1 MEMCDTKKTAEESLD
16 EDCRVDCESE
26 DKLTKARENQPVRP
40 KKFLVPP
47 YAHRQ
52 RETRIYELSLGENK
66 QPQTDDLTNLSL
78 NKVVDDRK
86 MVSSRLSRFG
96 SPTIPTQPKP
106 TFKTLGNA
114 NKYVSFPSR
123 PLSKATLE
131 ELDRETPGTVAE
143 VFHKRHD
150 DFVKVL
156 KMCSKDKHLIKV
168 LLSILS
174 KITKSAG
181 DHFIDFSSVLRQSL
195 FIENIVIP
203 YLLSLLGR
211 GSDNVVTVRHAIG
224 ILRYITEHSYT
235 SITSFFSVFTILFD
249 LSQEIRASDLCTPDL
264 KAELDVFDQLRSK
277 LNAMRLRQRKKVQT
291 KEDQMLP
298 PNSFRLINISPTADE
313 LLTNRA
319 PFLRKNKDI
328 GSYIDLDHYLDVQF
342 RLLREDFVA
351 PLRESIEEFKNNMQY
366 LQDGTRKVQDIR
378 IYSGV
383 KIAGTTTSY
392 VGICHVLTF
401 DTSKTKRVK
410 WEFSK
415 RLVYGSLLCLSC
427 DNFQTIYFA
436 TVTQRDPFDLNLGML
451 DVQFMCELETV
462 RSMTGKEFIMAESST
477 YFEAYKHNLRA
488 LQLIKDLPF
497 SQYIVECRDD
507 INPPAYLMA
516 AEENQYDLSVLDKDF
531 ADDKNGPEKDFRCGS
546 DIRRRQT
553 LNAVTRKCDKTLE
566 SVNVLNDSSW
576 PSISRLGLDDS
587 QYRALKNALTHEFS
601 ITQGPPGTGKTFIGL
616 KVARVLLAN
625 KALWSARQKQP
636 LLVVCYTNHALDQF
650 LCGIYSFYKGGDI
663 VRIGGRSTNEEMQ
676 QHGIDTMYK
685 YITSD
690 VRMASTVARETADRT
705 EKRINDLKDQIY
717 RLDRNIVMTD
727 HLTKYMGR
735 FQKPLEA
742 GFEQKVRGLNKR
754 NWNNAPEQLD
764 MVLEWLGHGVLQSY
778 PEIEVHFADIDL
790 ERKTLVHDST
800 MKNNEHQASYD
811 YTLKTT
817 SRYYEQVGC
826 MSKNIIRSAKGQASE
841 LKRLKNDLPNS
852 VAYHDIVP
860 MNKTSKERIRKIWK
874 LSFHKRWELYKSWV
888 EELKHDL
895 TEILKEYEDNFLQ
908 CCKDMQNAKRDKDI
922 EALRQADVIGM
933 TTTGA
938 AKHYEVLQSIKPKI
952 VIVEEAAEVLEG
964 HIITSLSDECEHLI
978 LIGDHKQLKPS
989 PTVYQLAKKYKLDL
1003 SLFER
1008 MINNKVNHEKLE
1020 IQHRMRPEIANI
1032 IRLIYPYLKDHEIV
1046 LNKPDIRGVSRN
1058 VYFITHKHSEEEEED
1073 TLSHLNKY
1081 EAEFV
1086 VGLCRYLL
1094 KQQYKPSQI
1103 TVLTTYKAQMFY
1115 LQRLMPKNSEFAGVN
1130 ITVVDNYQGE
1140 ENEIIL
1146 LSLVRSNASKK
1157 VGFLKTEN
1165 RVNVALSRARNGLY
1179 VIGNLE
1185 LFADA
1190 SVTWAKIV
1198 EQLQKENQIGPA
1210 IPLFCRN
1217 HSDTKLCAQTIK
1229 DFEKAP
1235 EGGCNLNCDARL
1247 ECGHVCELKCHV
1259 YDMDHKEYKCQK
1271 SCIRSC
1277 KSRHP
1282 CFKKCFEDCGECEV
1296 PVVNMMPECGHEQTM
1311 PCFQDPVGWD
1321 CKAMC
1326 ERMCKRKHPCK
1337 KRCYEDCSVCE
1348 VEIVKAFRRCGHKVI
1363 APCGMERGPLKCKQD
1378 CEHICK
1384 NGHKCNKMCYEN
1396 CENCEV
1402 IYQRKLIKCGHDQL
1416 IPCFMD
1422 ESEWKCNAY
1431 CEQKCKNNH
1440 KCKKLC
1446 SDDCNCT
1453 IEMTKEMPDCKH
1465 VQLVPCNV
1473 KPSNW
1478 KCKAPCDGKL
1488 DCGHECP
1495 SLCSDTLDHNSKCT
1509 KEKSRMKEVLDLFKK
1524 APIRPRAN
1532 ALRNSLHIHSSN
1544 DRCDKMCE
1552 FTLKCGHKC
1561 PRKCYQRC
1569 SESHTRLCTEEI
1581 EKRLPCCKRI
1591 LLVQCREDIELVKC
1605 PFPCQEKLKC
1615 GHHCTNKCSD
1625 PHTSVCKVLV
1635 DKTLPCGHVQ
1645 NLHCGVNIDTIQCFR
1660 HCKTVLLCGHGC
1672 KNRCVEPHTSECQEI
1687 VNYKC
1692 NYGHK
1697 ATAPC
1702 HKIYTKFGAQ
1712 CHHRCRQKIACGHIC
1727 SGTCFECKGGVL
1739 HKACSDCPLP
1749 DLKTHTSSMKARE
1762 GYPCLAKCQNR
1773 CDHKICEKMCFEPC
1787 AEDGQAKWPCEEKCN
1802 SECEHFNCQKQ
1813 SIEQQENKVC
1823 SDTYEMITRIA
1834 ENINKPRDI
1843 KRHADIKKS
1852 HKSCGAQV
1860 DAVLVEGAL
1869 KQHVKH
1875 HQRKTKE
1882 VNAATYAKI
1891 AGNLHEFEE

>member
-1 MEMCDTKKTAEESLD
+1 
-16 EDCRVDCESE
+16 
-26 DKLTKARENQPVRP
+26 
-40 KKFLVPP
+40 
-47 YAHRQ
+47 
-52 RETRIYELSLGENK
+52 
-66 QPQTDDLTNLSL
+66 
-78 NKVVDDRK
+78 
-86 MVSSRLSRFG
+86 
-96 SPTIPTQPKP
+96 
-106 TFKTLGNA
+106 
-114 NKYVSFPSR
+114 
-123 PLSKATLE
+123 
-131 ELDRETPGTVAE
+131 
-143 VFHKRHD
+143 
-150 DFVKVL
+150 
-156 KMCSKDKHLIKV
+156 
-168 LLSILS
+168 
-174 KITKSAG
+174 
-181 DHFIDFSSVLRQSL
+181 
-195 FIENIVIP
+195 
-203 YLLSLLGR
+203 
-211 GSDNVVTVRHAIG
+211 
-224 ILRYITEHSYT
+224 
-235 SITSFFSVFTILFD
+235 
-249 LSQEIRASDLCTPDL
+249 
-264 KAELDVFDQLRSK
+264 
-277 LNAMRLRQRKKVQT
+277 
-291 KEDQMLP
+291 
-298 PNSFRLINISPTADE
+298 
-313 LLTNRA
+313 
-319 PFLRKNKDI
+319 
-328 GSYIDLDHYLDVQF
+328 
-342 RLLREDFVA
+342 
-351 PLRESIEEFKNNMQY
+351 
-366 LQDGTRKVQDIR
+366 
-378 IYSGV
+378 
-383 KIAGTTTSY
+383 
-392 VGICHVLTF
+392 
-401 DTSKTKRVK
+401 
-410 WEFSK
+410 
-415 RLVYGSLLCLSC
+415 
-427 DNFQTIYFA
+427 
-436 TVTQRDPFDLNLGML
+436 
-451 DVQFMCELETV
+451 
-462 RSMTGKEFIMAESST
+462 
-477 YFEAYKHNLRA
+477 
-488 LQLIKDLPF
+488 
-497 SQYIVECRDD
+497 
-507 INPPAYLMA
+507 
-516 AEENQYDLSVLDKDF
+516 
-531 ADDKNGPEKDFRCGS
+531 
-546 DIRRRQT
+546 
-553 LNAVTRKCDKTLE
+553 
-566 SVNVLNDSSW
+566 
-576 PSISRLGLDDS
+576 
-587 QYRALKNALTHEFS
+587 
-601 ITQGPPGTGKTFIGL
+601 
-616 KVARVLLAN
+616 
-625 KALWSARQKQP
+625 
-636 LLVVCYTNHALDQF
+636 
-650 LCGIYSFYKGGDI
+650 
-663 VRIGGRSTNEEMQ
+663 
-676 QHGIDTMYK
+676 
-685 YITSD
+685 
-690 VRMASTVARETADRT
+690 
-705 EKRINDLKDQIY
+705 
-717 RLDRNIVMTD
+717 
-727 HLTKYMGR
+727 MGR

-754 NWNNAPEQLD
+754 NWNNALKQLD
-764 MVLEWLGHGVLQSY
+764 MVLEWLGHGVLRSN

-790 ERKTLVHDST
+790 ERKTLVNAST

-811 YTLKTT
+811 DTLKTT

-826 MSKNIIRSAKGQASE
+826 MSKNTIRSAKEQASD
-841 LKRLKNDLPNS
+841 LKRLTNDLPNS

-860 MNKTSKERIRKIWK
+860 MNKTSKERIRKIWE

-1020 IQHRMRPEIANI
+1020 IQHRMRPKIANI

-1094 KQQYKPSQI
+1094 KQQYKTSQI

-1247 ECGHVCELKCHV
+1247 ECGHACELKCHV

-1277 KSRHP
+1277 KSHHP

-1296 PVVNMMPECGHEQTM
+1296 PVVKMMPECGHEQTM

-1321 CKAMC
+1321 CKATC

-1348 VEIVKAFRRCGHKVI
+1348 VEIVKAFRPCGHKVI
-1363 APCGMERGPLKCKQD
+1363 APCGIERCQHD

-1402 IYQRKLIKCGHDQL
+1402 IYQRKLTKCGHDQL

-1422 ESEWKCNAY
+1422 ESNWKCNAY

-1453 IEMTKEMPDCKH
+1453 IEMTKKMPGCEH

-1478 KCKAPCDGKL
+1478 KCKAPCAGKL

-1495 SLCSDTLDHNSKCT
+1495 S
-1509 KEKSRMKEVLDLFKK
+1509 
-1524 APIRPRAN
+1524 
-1532 ALRNSLHIHSSN
+1532 
-1544 DRCDKMCE
+1544 
-1552 FTLKCGHKC
+1552 
-1561 PRKCYQRC
+1561 
-1569 SESHTRLCTEEI
+1569 
-1581 EKRLPCCKRI
+1581 
-1591 LLVQCREDIELVKC
+1591 
-1605 PFPCQEKLKC
+1605 
-1615 GHHCTNKCSD
+1615 
-1625 PHTSVCKVLV
+1625 
-1635 DKTLPCGHVQ
+1635 
-1645 NLHCGVNIDTIQCFR
+1645 
-1660 HCKTVLLCGHGC
+1660 
-1672 KNRCVEPHTSECQEI
+1672 
-1687 VNYKC
+1687 
-1692 NYGHK
+1692 
-1697 ATAPC
+1697 
-1702 HKIYTKFGAQ
+1702 
-1712 CHHRCRQKIACGHIC
+1712 
-1727 SGTCFECKGGVL
+1727 
-1739 HKACSDCPLP
+1739 
-1749 DLKTHTSSMKARE
+1749 
-1762 GYPCLAKCQNR
+1762 
-1773 CDHKICEKMCFEPC
+1773 
-1787 AEDGQAKWPCEEKCN
+1787 
-1802 SECEHFNCQKQ
+1802 
-1813 SIEQQENKVC
+1813 
-1823 SDTYEMITRIA
+1823 
-1834 ENINKPRDI
+1834 
-1843 KRHADIKKS
+1843 
-1852 HKSCGAQV
+1852 
-1860 DAVLVEGAL
+1860 
-1869 KQHVKH
+1869 
-1875 HQRKTKE
+1875 
-1882 VNAATYAKI
+1882 
-1891 AGNLHEFEE
+1891 